1 MSSSEQNEQQ
11 ETLPGLNEAAEQ
23 IVRGLQAL
31 ANLAELAM
39 RDRNAQ
45 VEAQRQVGVVA
56 QALMVL
62 ARQPQATD
70 LSQALSP
77 QSNKLIELSELTKL
91 ELPPAIDPALGMS
104 EEEAERRL
112 TLTTP
117 PALREHSDEE
127 EGESTVTDKRR
138 LIIAS
143 LEQLDSALSHTAT
156 AINSFDRERWEI
168 TNLGN
173 NVPIMALMSNVQEIR
188 PGVLVLVIA
197 RGQMIAETARLID
210 DLKKTFLGLR
220 VVAVGEPF
228 GRHTHLGERLGAD
241 FYAPEVEKAAEL
253 AEQALTPLIRLA
265 EPLALS
271 LEDAPV
277 EELREEETTLTKGE
291 AEEAP
296 PIDEVPTVKVEG
308 EKASES

>member
-112 TLTTP
+112 
-117 PALREHSDEE
+117 
-127 EGESTVTDKRR
+127 
-138 LIIAS
+138 
-143 LEQLDSALSHTAT
+143 
-156 AINSFDRERWEI
+156 
-168 TNLGN
+168 
-173 NVPIMALMSNVQEIR
+173 
-188 PGVLVLVIA
+188 
-197 RGQMIAETARLID
+197 
-210 DLKKTFLGLR
+210 
-220 VVAVGEPF
+220 
-228 GRHTHLGERLGAD
+228 
-241 FYAPEVEKAAEL
+241 
-253 AEQALTPLIRLA
+253 
-265 EPLALS
+265 
-271 LEDAPV
+271 
-277 EELREEETTLTKGE
+277 
-291 AEEAP
+291 
-296 PIDEVPTVKVEG
+296 
-308 EKASES
+308 